1 MNLEKIIDVAKG
13 AIKADLVIKNANVIN
28 VFTEEIYEA
37 DVAVADGKVVGIGQG
52 YCGEKEIDIKGAY
65 LSHSFIDGHVNLES
79 SMLLQ

>member
-37 DVAVADGKVVGIGQG
+37 DVAVADGK
-52 YCGEKEIDIKGAY
+52 
-65 LSHSFIDGHVNLES
+65 LSV
-79 SMLLQ
+79 